1 MIQMKELSIL
11 GRSVSL
17 QQRTKAQLKGINIGE
32 SLTFSFYDGEFY
44 GMNLLFL
51 KPKKNNPTPRECS
64 ITAERMQTIFGLP
77 VIFILSPGP
86 SFERQRLIDK
96 SVYFV
101 MGNKFAF
108 LPTLVA
114 YARMRKTQPAK
125 HLSLVAQYTLLYH
138 LQVESLEGL
147 SAREMTEKL
156 PYSYESITLGL
167 TCLEDLNLC
176 KKIQNGQKNKI
187 VHFLAK
193 GRELWDKAQEYLV
206 NPVEKRLFCDS
217 LNSDVDYTNCN
228 INALSHYSWL
238 NSEDCRMIMMSKKE
252 LQRLIDNKAL
262 LNMNEFDGKVMIEV
276 WKYPVISSLCT
287 SSKWVDKLSLAISLR
302 EDTDARVEGEISRVI
317 NEIEWKD

>member
-1 MIQMKELSIL
+1 MRELNIL
-11 GRSVSL
+11 GKSISL

-32 SLTFSFYDGEFY
+32 SLTFSYYDGVFY

-51 KPKKNNPTPRECS
+51 EPKKNNPTPRECF

-77 VIFILSPGP
+77 VVFILSSGP
-86 SFERQRLIDK
+86 SYERQRLIDK
-96 SVYFV
+96 NVYFV

-114 YARMRKTQPAK
+114 NERMRKSRPAK
-125 HLSLVAQYTLLYH
+125 RLSLVAQYTLLYH

-147 SAREMTEKL
+147 SARDMTDKL

-176 KKIQNGQKNKI
+176 KKVPNGSKSKS

-206 NPVEKRLFCDS
+206 DPVEKRLYCDA
-217 LNSDVDYTNCN
+217 LNSDTHYTNCS

-238 NSEDCRMIMMSKKE
+238 NPDDIRMIMMNKKE
-252 LQRLIDNKAL
+252 LQNLIDNKAL
-262 LNMNEFDGKVMIEV
+262 LNMNEFDGRVMIEI
-276 WKYPVISSLCT
+276 WKYPVISSPQT
-287 SSKWVDKLSLAISLR
+287 SSEWVDKLSLVISLR
-302 EDTDARVEGEISRVI
+302 EDPDARVEGEVSRI
-317 NEIEWKD
+317 IDEIEWKD